1 MRFLCSSVS
10 PDDVSDGMDSKGSS
24 LPSMP
29 EPAKPVSMKQL
40 AESFS
45 VRSGGGSGG
54 DLSGDPSLLLDKAAA
69 TLQDSVLQK
78 MVNHSH
84 NGLREITSRMLNGD
98 QDSLPKRCDPVQP
111 MPESAEVPATNG
123 NHQCSSN
130 SSSPPQAEPPD
141 LKATVPQVVQQPCCT
156 DETSLTNAMEES
168 VSGGPEKRQDTK
180 TKRGRVHKAKSE
192 AEFSP
197 DAVPMETLV
206 RTDAED
212 GGTAQVLVFMPYLI
226 KL

>member
-1 MRFLCSSVS
+1 MT
-10 PDDVSDGMDSKGSS
+10 DGMDSKGSS

-40 AESFS
+40 PESLS

-54 DLSGDPSLLLDKAAA
+54 NLSGDPSLLLDKAAA
-69 TLQDSVLQK
+69 TLQVSVLQK

-98 QDSLPKRCDPVQP
+98 QDALPKRCGPVQP
-111 MPESAEVPATNG
+111 MPEGAEVPAANG
-123 NHQCSSN
+123 SHQCSSN
-130 SSSPPQAEPPD
+130 SSSPTQAEPPE

-156 DETSLTNAMEES
+156 NETGLCNATEEN
-168 VSGGPEKRQDTK
+168 VSGGPEKRQDVK
-180 TKRGRVHKAKSE
+180 TKRGRVNKAKTE
-192 AEFSP
+192 AELSP
-197 DAVPMETLV
+197 DAVPMET
-206 RTDAED
+206 REHTDAED
-212 GGTAQVLVFMPYLI
+212 GRTAKVLAFIPYII

>member
-1 MRFLCSSVS
+1 MCFLCSSVS
-10 PDDVSDGMDSKGSS
+10 LDDVPNGMDSKGSS

-40 AESFS
+40 PESLS

-54 DLSGDPSLLLDKAAA
+54 DLNGDPSLLLDKAAA

-84 NGLREITSRMLNGD
+84 NGLREITSCMLNGD
-98 QDSLPKRCDPVQP
+98 QDALPKRCDPAQP
-111 MPESAEVPATNG
+111 VPESAEVPATNSS
-123 NHQCSSN
+123 HQCSSN
-130 SSSPPQAEPPD
+130 SSSPPQAEQPE

-156 DETSLTNAMEES
+156 NETSLTNATEEIVS
-168 VSGGPEKRQDTK
+168 VGPAKRQDTK

-192 AEFSP
+192 TEFSL
-197 DAVPMETLV
+197 DAVPMET
-206 RTDAED
+206 REHTDAGD
-212 GGTAQVLVFMPYLI
+212 GETAQVLVFNPYCI
-226 KL
+226 IA